1 MPQAHPPFRVQVKWN
16 VKELGPVL
24 KAVADAVSKNIQTR
38 SRADIASSGLRH
50 PARYVKGLRTRV
62 TGGGPR
68 RGYRIK
74 VFLSPTYS
82 HVWEY
87 GGTSVGKPMLWLA
100 QPGAPRRV
108 RAYGGKLFR
117 PKGSNVLLSQP
128 SRVKVRGIAGTGT
141 SKPRVMYVGVKSMT
155 HARRFHLRQ
164 IAYDEANK
172 LTDIMAKMMK

>member
-1 MPQAHPPFRVQVKWN
+1 MAPVHRTFRVQVKWN

-24 KAVADAVSKNIQTR
+24 KAVADSVAKNIQTR

-50 PARYVKGLRTRV
+50 PARYVKGLRTAVR
-62 TGGGPR
+62 TAPR
-68 RGYRIK
+68 KGYRVQ
-74 VFLSPTYS
+74 VFLSPAYS

-87 GGTSVGKPMLWLA
+87 GGTSLGKPLLWIA

-108 RAYGGKLFR
+108 RKYGGKLFR
-117 PKGSNVLLSQP
+117 LPGSNVLVSRP
-128 SRVKVRGIAGTGT
+128 SRVKIRGMAGTGMA
-141 SKPRVMYVGVKSMT
+141 KPKVMYIGVKSVT

>member
-1 MPQAHPPFRVQVKWN
+1 VTFRVQVKWN

-24 KAVADAVSKNIQTR
+24 KAVADAVAKNIQTR
-38 SRADIASSGLRH
+38 SRADIAGSGLRN
-50 PARYVKGLRTRV
+50 PSRYVKGLRTAVR
-62 TGGGPR
+62 TAPR
-68 RGYRIK
+68 KGYRVQ
-74 VFLSPTYS
+74 VFLSPAFS

-87 GGTSVGKPMLWLA
+87 GGTSLGRPLLWIA

-117 PKGSNVLLSQP
+117 PKGSNVLLSRP
-128 SRVKVRGIAGTGT
+128 SRVKVTGVMGSGM
-141 SKPRVMYVGVKSMT
+141 SKPKVMYVGVKSVT

-172 LTDIMAKMMK
+172 LTDIMAKHTK

>member
-1 MPQAHPPFRVQVKWN
+1 VATFRVQVKWN
-16 VKELGPVL
+16 VKELGPVI

-50 PARYVKGLRTRV
+50 PARFVRGLRTYV
-62 TGGGPR
+62 KTAPR
-68 RGYRIK
+68 KGYRVQ
-74 VFLSPTYS
+74 VFLSPAYS

-87 GGTSVGKPMLWLA
+87 GGTSVGKPMLWIA

-108 RAYGGKLFR
+108 GSYGGKLFR
-117 PKGSNVLLSQP
+117 PKGTNVLMSRP
-128 SRVKVRGIAGTGT
+128 SRVKVTGIMGSGT
-141 SKPRVMYVGVKSMT
+141 SKPKVMYVGVKSVT

-172 LTDIMAKMMK
+172 LTDIMARMMK